1 MRSDLLVEV
10 RRPEKEVINELQAM
24 AASGFA
30 GLCGLLKYLAM
41 VQEGR
46 PFTWRD
52 FFLNGFISA
61 ACGAIC
67 YEVMV
72 YEGFPHGLCGAL
84 SGMAGWGGTQ
94 LLKLIEVVVR
104 KRLGVTKEDLK

>member
-1 MRSDLLVEV
+1 M
-10 RRPEKEVINELQAM
+10 PEKEVINELQAM
-24 AASGFA
+24 AASTGFA
-30 GLCGLLKYLAM
+30 GWCGLLKYLAM

-46 PFTWRD
+46 LFTWRD
-52 FFLNGFISA
+52 FFLNGLISA

>member
-1 MRSDLLVEV
+1 MPYKDFSE
-10 RRPEKEVINELQAM
+10 IQAL
-24 AASGFA
+24 AASTGFA
-30 GLCGLLKYLAM
+30 GLCGLLKYLAS

-52 FFLNGFISA
+52 MLLNGVISA

-67 YEVMV
+67 YEVMA
-72 YEGFPHGLCGAL
+72 YEGFPYGLCGAL

-104 KRLGVTKEDLK
+104 KRLGVSKEELEK